1 MPPECGRK
9 GSPREAPGKP
19 KGSAR
24 EAQEGRGSTK
34 AGGYVVRGSSVGS
47 VGVEAGAGFVCSGG
61 GVDFSG
67 LLGDVCCVVVVVA
80 GIVEDRKLGGGED
93 MVGRVM

>member
-1 MPPECGRK
+1 MPPECG
-9 GSPREAPGKP
+9 P

-24 EAQEGRGSTK
+24 EAQEGRAATK
-34 AGGYVVRGSSVGS
+34 VGGYVVRGSSVGS

-67 LLGDVCCVVVVVA
+67 LLGVVW
-80 GIVEDRKLGGGED
+80 GCLLCGGGGCRD
-93 MVGRVM
+93 SGRQEAGGGRYGGEGNVKE